1 MPQLINQAVNQQEQT
16 NSSWY
21 AAAGTNQ
28 LEPMH

>member
-1 MPQLINQAVNQQEQT
+1 MQQLINQAINQQERK